1 MAITFIAHRGNTN
14 GPNPSEENQFDYLY
28 EAWVS
33 GYNIECDVI
42 GYKHQLY
49 FGHDEPQQLAD
60 ERFLCYPEV
69 WVHAKNLEA
78 VNILSK
84 LSCHWFWHQED
95 KMTLTSQGKAWCY
108 PGVYIN
114 SWSAVFLDL
123 EPQRLDPLTLNKY
136 LKCDKVC
143 GDYKYPWVE
152 K

>member
-1 MAITFIAHRGNTN
+1 MEITFIAQRGNLNREKT
-14 GPNPSEENQFDYLY
+14 GEENQLEYMY

-33 GYNIECDVI
+33 GYNVECDVI

-108 PGVYIN
+108 PGVYID
-114 SWSAVFLDL
+114 SYSAVFLDL

>member
-1 MAITFIAHRGNTN
+1 MAITFIAHRGNLN

-33 GYNIECDVI
+33 GYNVECDVI

-95 KMTLTSQGKAWCY
+95 WMTLTSQGKAWCY
-108 PGVYIN
+108 PGVYID
-114 SWSAVFLDL
+114 SYSAVFLDL